1 MTEEDGLRVLL
12 DYFKK
17 TDRGMWEGNPGPD
30 PPDFIIT
37 NQQATEIQAVEHTRF
52 FWPPEEVTF
61 DLALDSVKKD
71 VNQLIRN
78 RAEGV
83 FGVSIDHEKRE
94 AFSKSFSALSTTKR
108 RGVSEWLAKQIETI
122 GATMAVAQEKHLDD
136 AFPCTLIRYSDF
148 APGQMLWLRSMSM
161 GSDLGIRLSANVEHS
176 TIHVERLN
184 GPNTMLGELE
194 RVLATKAESLKYID
208 YGRRTLLVEYYASLR
223 ETLEYVMT
231 VLDVPQTLDDVFF
244 LMMYEESGSRI
255 IEYKSSVSK
264 G

>member
-37 NQQATEIQAVEHTRF
+37 NPQATEIQAVEHTRF
-52 FWPPEEVTF
+52 FWPPKEVTF

-71 VNQLIRN
+71 VNQRIRD
-78 RAEGV
+78 RAQGV
-83 FGVSIDHEKRE
+83 FGVSIDHGNRE
-94 AFSKSFSALSTTKR
+94 AFAKSFNALSRRKR
-108 RGVSEWLAKQIETI
+108 RGVSEWLAQQIERI
-122 GATMAVAQEKHLDD
+122 GARMAVTQEKHLHGPL
-136 AFPCTLIRYSDF
+136 PCTLIRYGGFD
-148 APGQMLWLRSMSM
+148 PGEMVWLRSMSM
-161 GSDLGIRLSANVEHS
+161 GSDLGIRPLANVEQS

-194 RVLATKAESLKYID
+194 EVLRQKAKRLKSVH
-208 YGRRTLLVEYYASLR
+208 YGRRVLLVEYYASLR

-231 VLDVPQTLDDVFF
+231 VLNVPQTLDDVFF
-244 LMMYEESGSRI
+244 LMMYEESGPRI
-255 IEYKSSVSK
+255 MEYKSSVSK